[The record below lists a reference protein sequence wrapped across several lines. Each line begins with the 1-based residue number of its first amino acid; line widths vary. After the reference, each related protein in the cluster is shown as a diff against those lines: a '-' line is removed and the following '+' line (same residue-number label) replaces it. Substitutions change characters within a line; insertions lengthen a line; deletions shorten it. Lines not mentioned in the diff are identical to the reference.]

1 MVYFKRLKS
10 NILIGEQSRILNTE
24 GLIPLFYEVAVNI
37 VKHKNPRYKPMKLIK
52 EYIKLTHPE
61 ISNQQIFYNVGQVL
75 KLIISDPDKTH
86 IEDIYYILKD
96 FLGLKTNILRS
107 APIPDDIFIAI
118 DYWINDIFDG
128 NLTHYDFKKEFL
140 DKIFGFYKVVNRES
154 NSRKEIIFSRYTR
167 SYDEIIKPEDIDLS
181 DIRSIEIHK
190 RFINSMVD
198 IAQKYCVNEEIKD
211 KLVKTLK
218 VKYDMLNK
226 NGSIALNNVPSIT
239 ATISYSGIEIEN
251 ALKPFKNDTIQEFIR
266 KVVMGECFIPE
277 ILDISNKDIGFTDI
291 FSTIIYD
298 GSNTRYYEA
307 GEAIYRRTC
316 YYKTE
321 AYKLMML
328 LEQKLKDYDKYQVL
342 GNIYAVIHLS
352 DLIDTL
358 SKRMFFKSLEHFGRE
373 DYFHSI
379 QTSIFQ
385 IERILRALCY
395 KNEISNLF
403 KDDKKEI
410 HKGIDYMLRELK
422 ERNILSEK
430 LLFFMGW
437 LLSSLDSTNIKVIPE
452 NIRNKIAHGVDDLDT
467 FNHIY
472 TKYNALSILLIYLS
486 LSKA

>member
-1 MVYFKRLKS
+1 MFD
-10 NILIGEQSRILNTE
+10 
-24 GLIPLFYEVAVNI
+24 
-37 VKHKNPRYKPMKLIK
+37 
-52 EYIKLTHPE
+52 
-61 ISNQQIFYNVGQVL
+61 NVGQIL

-86 IEDIYYILKD
+86 IEDINYILKD
-96 FLGLKTNILRS
+96 FLGLKKNILRS
-107 APIPDDIFIAI
+107 APIPDDIFNAI
-118 DYWINDIFDG
+118 DYWINEIFDG
-128 NLTHYDFKKEFL
+128 DLTHYDFSGVLL
-140 DKIFGFYKVVNRES
+140 DKIFDFYKEVDRES
-154 NSRKEIIFSRYTR
+154 NSRKEIIFSRHKR
-167 SYDEIIKPEDIDLS
+167 FYDEIIKPEDIDLS

-198 IAQKYCVNEEIKD
+198 IAQKYCVNEELKD

-218 VKYDMLNK
+218 IKYDILYK
-226 NGSIALNNVPSIT
+226 NGSIALNNVPPIT
-239 ATISYSGIEIEN
+239 GTISYSGIEIEN
-251 ALKPFKNDTIQEFIR
+251 ALKPFKNDTIQEFMQ
-266 KVVMGECFIPE
+266 KVVVGECFIPE
-277 ILDISNKDIGFTDI
+277 IPDISNMDIGLTDI
-291 FSTIIYD
+291 FSTIVYD

-307 GEAIYRRTC
+307 GEPISRRTW
-316 YYKTE
+316 YYIKE
-321 AYKLMML
+321 VGKYLMFFDH
-328 LEQKLKDYDKYQVL
+328 KLKEYDKYQVL
-342 GNIYAVIHLS
+342 GNIYAVIHFS
-352 DLIDTL
+352 DLIDNL

-385 IERILRALCY
+385 IEHILRTLCY

-410 HKGIDYMLRELK
+410 HKGIDYMLKELK
-422 ERNILSEK
+422 DRNILSEK